1 MCGSQNIDLKHQSV
15 HQASILCGLQLGL
28 LLSQWLLNDTFTADV
43 EQINVCSSCLQ
54 ENRWYGCL
62 QGSCGFTIHGWKI
75 CAKPVQQAGFWRLLQ
90 GNSCFEPHSS
100 NLVKLIVIS
109 PSLSCSGEPVQSAAL
124 HLHGQHYRWSFS
136 CHMAAKVPATLF
148 PSHCKISQCEFH
160 SWTTLR
166 WEV

>member
-1 MCGSQNIDLKHQSV
+1 MSILKRRWDGVFRGAGRMCGSQNMDLKHQSV

-28 LLSQWLLNDTFTADV
+28 LFSQWVLNDTFTADV

-90 GNSCFEPHSS
+90 GNSCFEP
-100 NLVKLIVIS
+100 LVKLIVTS

-124 HLHGQHYRWSFS
+124 HLHASIIDGLS
-136 CHMAAKVPATLF
+136 PAT
-148 PSHCKISQCEFH
+148 
-160 SWTTLR
+160 
-166 WEV
+166 